1 MVTGRLNIKYTEM
14 EVPAEPIPWNTR
26 NVIAIISE
34 YKEIVSPVEVVI
46 KAIDEAIAVAQAS
59 TDANVVDNVTAVEG
73 LPTSIKTA
81 IAELTTIVA
90 VIQKIEELKAA
101 AISAEATEP
110 PVIKDVDFDFM
121 RYRSISEAVD
131 ELNKYRNEENEL
143 IIPETAPNAKGNSLL
158 EKMYSINSSIETILL
173 VNKKKITDLG
183 DQLDIISRSSTS
195 TIVKDTKWTKAELAT
210 YKTFSLEQISE
221 MRGSGIIGAIDL
233 ADTDFKTLANVK
245 ENYMNLFVKGG
256 IILMATSPISADGS
270 SSEKLEFDLDE
281 VGAFWAAYVAGL
293 NENISLSRQIV
304 EPINSNTVSTKEYY
318 ADKDVTNAED
328 ICLECGLIA
337 VSQRDIIT
345 EYFEVLN
352 SNTPKYYLG
361 NNDYLDMSIVRTQ
374 NLIMN
379 EVREGL
385 RALQGK
391 KNKPVSYTIASGFI
405 EDLKKIYVPDF
416 VDNIKL
422 TTAKNGSSEVIATL
436 DSDYTD
442 IIGTINVYGY
452 NNIS

>member
-1 MVTGRLNIKYTEM
+1 MVKGRLNINYTEM

-270 SSEKLEFDLDE
+270 SGEKLEFDLDE